1 MSGPSPAPK
10 DEKKR
15 SDDEKK
21 PWKVAWL
28 LSAVCTVG
36 SIVVIQ
42 PPEGFWPWAIF
53 LASVTVL
60 TLLGSQ
66 GVNRLYDW
74 LRKIPHTTVTLVT
87 KGVVVTLLVIAL
99 VGGIVWWAGRPL
111 ITWLNILFGG
121 CPHAAEV
128 RVLTT
133 PELLTIYRD
142 LADDFE
148 RSAAKE
154 NFDCRPAELHVYA
167 ARAVKAREGLAA
179 GWSAEYL
186 ANLGP
191 RPDIWLP
198 ETKVHVDELR
208 DKRELTGFGPDMQV
222 IDSLA
227 TTPIVL
233 GLPAST
239 RIQPDDPQWRGQ
251 SWATLVKNLQGKGL
265 GLVRPAPAVS
275 TVGDFSTVAIYS
287 SENNGAGLRENPA
300 PARAFERW
308 VDTTFADGQFTVDGT
323 DLDLLRR
330 QRELGTAARPMILSE
345 QELVGFNEGVRGP
358 NGRGC
363 DVENG
368 PEGCLLAFYPTD
380 THRLDLP
387 FARLSWPEN
396 PQSEDQRTAAADFGT
411 WLTSQEGRDALIRG
425 RLRPPRANVREPLTQ
440 ANGVVPGGPQLQVP
454 RDNPPPAVRQ
464 EMLAVQGIAKRT
476 SRVLISVDAS
486 GSMRELVGRDS
497 RFKLTTAA
505 VQAASDSL
513 ARRAEVS
520 LNVFSATMGIVPV
533 TRDSLAGVRPAG
545 NTPQYRAIL
554 EGMRAVRPDGVLVLV
569 TDGADNVGDIAPQ
582 QLLEQTGVRVMVLA
596 FGEASCQAQALIDVT
611 NKTGGSCRQA
621 GVDSLP
627 AELAELLRGV

>member
-1 MSGPSPAPK
+1 MSGPSPAQK
-10 DEKKR
+10 
-15 SDDEKK
+15 DEKK
-21 PWKVAWL
+21 PWKVAWF
-28 LSAVCTVG
+28 LSFVCTVG

-53 LASVTVL
+53 LASVAGL
-60 TLLGSQ
+60 TFLGSR
-66 GVNRLYDW
+66 GFNVLYD
-74 LRKIPHTTVTLVT
+74 LVRKIPHTTVTLVT

-99 VGGIVWWAGRPL
+99 LGGIIWAAGRPL
-111 ITWLNILFGG
+111 IDRVNIFFGG

-142 LADDFE
+142 LADEFE
-148 RSAAKE
+148 RAAAKQ
-154 NFDCRPAELHVYA
+154 NYDCRPAELHVYA
-167 ARAVKAREGLAA
+167 PRAVKAREGLAT

-198 ETKVHVDELR
+198 ETKVHVDELQA
-208 DKRELTGFGPDMQV
+208 KRELTGFGPDMQV
-222 IDSLA
+222 IESVA

-233 GLPAST
+233 GLPASAGVK
-239 RIQPDDPQWRGQ
+239 PDDPQWQGQ
-251 SWATLVKNLQGKGL
+251 SWATLVKNLQGKRL
-265 GLVRPAPAVS
+265 GLIRPAPAVS

-308 VDTTFADGQFTVDGT
+308 VDNTFADGQFPVDGNG
-323 DLDLLRR
+323 LDLLRR
-330 QRELGTAARPMILSE
+330 QRELGTDARPMILSE
-345 QELVGFNEGVRGP
+345 QELVGFNESVRGR

-387 FARLSWPEN
+387 LVRLSWPES
-396 PQSEDQRTAAADFGT
+396 PQSEDQRKAAADFGT
-411 WLTSQEGRDALIRG
+411 WLTSAEGRNALVID
-425 RLRPPRANVREPLTQ
+425 RLRPPGAGVREPLTQ
-440 ANGVVPGGPQLQVP
+440 ANGVVPGGPQLYVP
-454 RDNPPPAVRQ
+454 RVNPPPAVR
-464 EMLAVQGIAKRT
+464 EAMLAVQGIAKRT

-505 VQAASDSL
+505 VQAAYDSL

-533 TRDSLAGVRPAG
+533 TRDSLAGIRPAG
-545 NTPQYRAIL
+545 NTPQYRAVL
-554 EGMRAVRPDGVLVLV
+554 EGPRTVRPDGVLVLV
-569 TDGADNVGDIAPQ
+569 TDGADNVGDVAPQ
-582 QLLEQTGVRVMVLA
+582 QLLEQTGVRVLVLA
-596 FGEASCQAQALIDVT
+596 FGEASCRAQALVDVT

-621 GVDSLP
+621 GVDSLS
-627 AELAELLRGV
+627 ADLAELLRGV